1 MTQRFTDILTIDGA
15 TRKREGGYLVA
26 DARVARTGIQLY
38 NGSEV
43 GRPDLATVRVYR
55 SPEAV
60 FDKAAMASF
69 ANIPITN
76 DHPSEPVT
84 ADNWA
89 QYARGQTDGDI
100 ARDGERLRVPLM
112 VSDAATIAQ
121 VEAGKRELS
130 AGYTCTLDWTNGV
143 TPGGELY
150 DAKQENIRAN
160 HVAIVAAGRAGS
172 DIRIGDG
179 TNKAAAPRISWG
191 TAPLTH
197 VDEKAKPMT
206 TLQTVVLGD
215 KAISV
220 DTAHVATLDAY
231 KAKVLQDATDAKA
244 ASDKVVA
251 DMQAIDAKKDAEI
264 ADLKTK
270 VLTDAQI
277 DERVQVRAALI
288 ADAKAIAPGVD
299 TTSLSDA
306 DIRKAVVS
314 DKLGAAAVADKA
326 PAYIDARFD
335 ILNEDA
341 KAKGE
346 TDPFRKA
353 SIQHDRKALNDGETA
368 QDVRDAAYNGYLGQL
383 NGTAPTKG
391 A

>member
-1 MTQRFTDILTIDGA
+1 MTHRFTDILTIDGA

-60 FDKAAMASF
+60 FDKAAMSSF

-84 ADNWA
+84 ADNWS

-143 TPGGELY
+143 TPSGELY

-172 DIRIGDG
+172 DIRMGHRPF
-179 TNKAAAPRISWG
+179 NPR
-191 TAPLTH
+191 
-197 VDEKAKPMT
+197 
-206 TLQTVVLGD
+206 
-215 KAISV
+215 
-220 DTAHVATLDAY
+220 
-231 KAKVLQDATDAKA
+231 
-244 ASDKVVA
+244 
-251 DMQAIDAKKDAEI
+251 
-264 ADLKTK
+264 
-270 VLTDAQI
+270 
-277 DERVQVRAALI
+277 R
-288 ADAKAIAPGVD
+288 
-299 TTSLSDA
+299 
-306 DIRKAVVS
+306 
-314 DKLGAAAVADKA
+314 
-326 PAYIDARFD
+326 
-335 ILNEDA
+335 
-341 KAKGE
+341 
-346 TDPFRKA
+346 
-353 SIQHDRKALNDGETA
+353 
-368 QDVRDAAYNGYLGQL
+368 
-383 NGTAPTKG
+383 
-391 A
+391 